1 MRDDAGFRFG
11 GAPQQFVP
19 TATHLRAKG
28 ADLAALH
35 HWELSDVSSV
45 FGGVLAGWVDIDSRQ
60 QPGSRTS
67 YQIVKAGYSRALGR
81 GRVALEGRV
90 VLDHRSRAAVDQQ
103 SFEAMATWVW
113 RSTWATL
120 RLGAGFSTA
129 D

>member
-45 FGGVLAGWVDIDSRQ
+45 FGGVLAGWVDIDRW
-60 QPGSRTS
+60 
-67 YQIVKAGYSRALGR
+67 GR
-81 GRVALEGRV
+81 GAGSPEPRRR
-90 VLDHRSRAAVDQQ
+90 RSAI
-103 SFEAMATWVW
+103 
-113 RSTWATL
+113 L
-120 RLGAGFSTA
+120 
-129 D
+129 